1 MPEALVP
8 ALAAIIAETTAAC
21 EWLSADVDGH
31 EPISFVPNPGNI
43 GDAAINVACHAFLEA
58 RFDRIELRAMAE
70 SPPTECVFVG
80 GGGNLVEPL
89 YSNVRDW
96 LGQLDLRHR
105 LFMFPATIRGFS
117 AELKRF
123 AGRSRIL
130 CRDPITFAYVTTQ
143 IPREH
148 TLLSHDA
155 AFLLGPRLRHDLAS
169 RIDKATAAKCRSFRN
184 DSERVHAELGGLDIM
199 AHYQGAWTDMAFA
212 YQAVIAAARFLAG
225 FDEVE
230 TDRLH
235 CAIVAAMLGR
245 RTVLRANSYFK
256 NAAVFAHSLA
266 RLPNTAFLEAV
277 PSGAGAHVPAPEDRV
292 RTSDGNDTI

>member
-1 MPEALVP
+1 M
-8 ALAAIIAETTAAC
+8 
-21 EWLSADVDGH
+21 
-31 EPISFVPNPGNI
+31 
-43 GDAAINVACHAFLEA
+43 
-58 RFDRIELRAMAE
+58 
-70 SPPTECVFVG
+70 PTECVFVG

-117 AELKRF
+117 GELKRF
-123 AGRSRIL
+123 AGQSRIL
-130 CRDPITFAYVTTQ
+130 CREGVTLAHVAAQ

-148 TLLSHDA
+148 ALLSHDA
-155 AFLLGPRLRHDLAS
+155 AFLLGRRLRHDLAN
-169 RIDKATAAKCRSFRN
+169 RIDKTTGAKCRSFRN
-184 DSERVHAELGGLDIM
+184 DAERVHAELGGLDIM
-199 AHYQGAWTDMAFA
+199 SQYHGAWTDMAFA

-235 CAIVAAMLGR
+235 CAILAAMLGR

-277 PSGAGAHVPAPEDRV
+277 PGPSGTHMPVGQDRL
-292 RTSDGNDTI
+292 RTSHGNETN